1 MTSNAFDS
9 PFVLSGGEVNIF
21 AGTPAPRAD
30 PAGDALTSRPGNLS
44 RKQRP
49 RRGVAERGVFPQG
62 RDLEV
67 VGWLA
72 RVRLATAPQVMRRVW
87 PREAMPPR
95 QAVSALLSRLQRLGW
110 VEKRTP
116 LATRWPVYQ
125 LTRAGYDVSCDV
137 YPDVET
143 QYLAHPSAATLEHT
157 LLLNDCVIAWE
168 NGRGWLPDGFSRPV
182 RIVTEREITAVDKA
196 PMRRPA
202 QYQAREQSRVFLA
215 PGGEPYMP
223 DEPVYGYLSV
233 NGSRAFPDALIV
245 SVGSQR
251 GGRVRGAIAVEYERT
266 DKDPRDYQ
274 RVLLAYRRTAE
285 RTGKYAHVLYISPSQ
300 TILAKVRAAAIEV
313 GAEDMVLTLAAPQP
327 RYDRFPERTTPLR
340 PKRPQPEMPPERML
354 RQVPKRDLIAW
365 LQDMGLADA
374 AAEALEP
381 IDDSAESADP
391 HSGRRPGMRS

>member
-1 MTSNAFDS
+1 MTSSPFDT
-9 PFVLSGGEVNIF
+9 PFVLGGGEVDIF

-30 PAGDALTSRPGNLS
+30 PAGDALASRLGTLS

-110 VEKRTP
+110 VERRTP

-137 YPDVET
+137 YPDVAT
-143 QYLAHPSAATLEHT
+143 QYLAHPSAATLEHI
-157 LLLNDCVIAWE
+157 LLLNDCLIGWE
-168 NGRGWLPDGFSRPV
+168 NGRGWLPERFPRPV

-196 PMRRPA
+196 PMRRP
-202 QYQAREQSRVFLA
+202 QKYQSQVFHA
-215 PGGEPYMP
+215 PGGEPDMS
-223 DEPVYGYLSV
+223 DEPVYGYVSV
-233 NGSRAFPDALIV
+233 NGSRAFPDALIIP
-245 SVGSQR
+245 VGSQR
-251 GGRVRGAIAVEYERT
+251 EGRVLGAIAVEYERT

-300 TILAKVRAAAIEV
+300 TILDKVRAAAIEV
-313 GAEDMVLTLAAPQP
+313 GAENLVLTLPAPQP
-327 RYDRFPERTTPLR
+327 LYDRFPERTTPLQA
-340 PKRPQPEMPPERML
+340 KRPQPGMPAGRML
-354 RQVPKRDLIAW
+354 RQVPKRHLIAW

-381 IDDSAESADP
+381 IDDSAELANP

>member
-1 MTSNAFDS
+1 MTSSASDS
-9 PFVLSGGEVNIF
+9 PFLLDGGEVNIF
-21 AGTPAPRAD
+21 PGTPAPRAD
-30 PAGDALTSRPGNLS
+30 PPGGSLASPLGNPS
-44 RKQRP
+44 RKERP

-87 PREAMPPR
+87 PREAMPPC
-95 QAVSALLSRLQRLGW
+95 QAVSAMLSRLQRLGW

-168 NGRGWLPDGFSRPV
+168 NGRGWLPEWFPRPV

-196 PMRRPA
+196 PTRRPER
-202 QYQAREQSRVFLA
+202 YQSRKQPQVFYA
-215 PGGEPYMP
+215 PGGEQDTS
-223 DEPVYGYLSV
+223 DEPVYGYVSI

-245 SVGSQR
+245 PAGSQR
-251 GGRVRGAIAVEYERT
+251 GGPVHGAIAVEYERT

-285 RTGKYAHVLYISPSQ
+285 QTGKYARVLYISPSQ

-313 GAEDMVLTLAAPQP
+313 GAENLVLTLAAPQP
-327 RYDRFPERTTPLR
+327 LYDRFPERTTPLQA
-340 PKRPQPEMPPERML
+340 KRPQPEMPPGRML

-365 LQDMGLADA
+365 LEDMGLAET

-381 IDDSAESADP
+381 IDDSAESADR
-391 HSGRRPGMRS
+391 HSGGRPGMRS

>member
-1 MTSNAFDS
+1 MTSSAFDS
-9 PFVLSGGEVNIF
+9 PFVLGGGEVDIF

-30 PAGDALTSRPGNLS
+30 PAGDALTSPLENLS

-116 LATRWPVYQ
+116 LSTRWPVYQ

-196 PMRRPA
+196 PMRRP
-202 QYQAREQSRVFLA
+202 QKYQSQVFHA
-215 PGGEPYMP
+215 PGGEPDMS
-223 DEPVYGYLSV
+223 DEPVYGYVSL
-233 NGSRAFPDALIV
+233 NGSRAFPDALIIP
-245 SVGSQR
+245 VGSQR
-251 GGRVRGAIAVEYERT
+251 EGRVLGAIAVEYERT

-274 RVLLAYRRTAE
+274 RVLLAYRKTAE
-285 RTGKYAHVLYISPSQ
+285 RTGRYAHVLYISPSQ
-300 TILAKVRAAAIEV
+300 TILDKVRAAAIEV
-313 GAEDMVLTLAAPQP
+313 GAENLVLTLPAPQP
-327 RYDRFPERTTPLR
+327 LYDRFPERTTP
-340 PKRPQPEMPPERML
+340 PQAKRPQPGLPAGRML

-381 IDDSAESADP
+381 IDDSAEST
-391 HSGRRPGMRS
+391 

>member
-1 MTSNAFDS
+1 MTSSASDS
-9 PFVLSGGEVNIF
+9 PFALGGGEVDIF

-30 PAGDALTSRPGNLS
+30 PAGGGSLISPLGNPSR
-44 RKQRP
+44 RQRP
-49 RRGVAERGVFPQG
+49 RRGVAERGIFPQA
-62 RDLEV
+62 RDYEV

-110 VEKRTP
+110 VEKATP

-125 LTRAGYDVSCDV
+125 LTRAGYDVSCGV
-137 YPDVET
+137 YPDVQT
-143 QYLAHPSAATLEHT
+143 QYIAHPSAATLEHT

-168 NGRGWLPDGFSRPV
+168 NGRGWLPERLPRPV
-182 RIVTEREITAVDKA
+182 GIVTEREITAVDKA
-196 PMRRPA
+196 PTRRPEK
-202 QYQAREQSRVFLA
+202 YQSRKQSQVFHA
-215 PGGEPYMP
+215 PGGEPDMS
-223 DEPVYGYLSV
+223 DEPVYGYVSL
-233 NGSRAFPDALIV
+233 NGSRAFPDALIIPLA
-245 SVGSQR
+245 SQF
-251 GGRVRGAIAVEYERT
+251 GGRVHGAVAVEYERT

-300 TILAKVRAAAIEV
+300 TILDKVRAAAIEV
-313 GAEDMVLTLAAPQP
+313 GAQNLVLTLPAPEP
-327 RYDRFPERTTPLR
+327 LYDRFPERTTPR
-340 PKRPQPEMPPERML
+340 QAKRPQSEMPAGSML

-381 IDDSAESADP
+381 IDDSAESA
-391 HSGRRPGMRS
+391 